1 MRVTT
6 DKFLK
11 FSYYIIIL
19 LLISYSFVGEL
30 VPETKFL
37 KYLAL
42 PSFFLFL
49 LLFKETKLVIKPYM
63 YPFLLILA
71 VFYLN
76 AFYYNKQG
84 FLESLFIINAFILF
98 TLPQSNNLHIDF
110 RILSIFTIVLF
121 VGVFL
126 PSANVN
132 LSFDAFVRSET
143 SDVEGGMS
151 FYFGVFATY
160 FLIQRRYFWCILN
173 FIFLVLALKRIVLLA
188 FLVVLILWMLP
199 KRYRQFLM
207 KKYWAI
213 IVNFG
218 YLALTILIA
227 TGALDIIVRAY
238 TGLSVGH
245 FTQGRSTIVS
255 LILPYMIEHKE
266 TVFFF
271 GTGLGS
277 TVELIK
283 EAFGQLMLLHNDIF
297 KMFYELGFFVFVG
310 FFYLLYSAKN
320 EKQFY
325 IAILL
330 NAVFLTDNALIYT
343 HVLTVY
349 FAMSNNFYIEEKRK
363 KI

>member
-1 MRVTT
+1 MTK
-6 DKFLK
+6 DNFLK
-11 FSYYIIIL
+11 FSYYVIIL
-19 LLISYSFVGEL
+19 LLISYSFIGEVL
-30 VPETKFL
+30 PQTKYL

-42 PSFFLFL
+42 PAFFVFL
-49 LLFKETKLVIKPYM
+49 IVFKETRLTIKPYM
-63 YPFLLILA
+63 YPFILVLA
-71 VFYLN
+71 VFYFN
-76 AFYYNKQG
+76 VFYYNKQG
-84 FLESLFIINAFILF
+84 LLESIFIINAFILF

-110 RILSIFTIVLF
+110 RVLSIFTIVLF
-121 VGVFL
+121 VGIFL

-151 FYFGVFATY
+151 FYFGVFSAY
-160 FLIQRRYFWCILN
+160 FLIQKRFFWCILN
-173 FIFLVLALKRIVLLA
+173 FVFLVLALKRIVLLA
-188 FLVVLILWMLP
+188 FLVVLVLWLMP
-199 KRYRQFLM
+199 RKYREFFMKR
-207 KKYWAI
+207 YWAI
-213 IVNFG
+213 LVNFA

-227 TGALDIIVRAY
+227 TGALDIIVRAF

-266 TVFFF
+266 TIFFI

-277 TVELIK
+277 TVALIK
-283 EAFGQLMLLHNDIF
+283 EAFGALMLLHNDIF

-310 FFYLLYSAKN
+310 FFYLLYNTKN

-349 FAMSNNFYIEEKRK
+349 FAMSNNFYVEEKRK
-363 KI
+363 LT

>member
-1 MRVTT
+1 M
-6 DKFLK
+6 
-11 FSYYIIIL
+11 L
-19 LLISYSFVGEL
+19 LLTYHFIADL
-30 VPETKFL
+30 IPES
-37 KYLAL
+37 KYIKYFAL
-42 PSFFLFL
+42 PSFFIFL
-49 LLFKETKLVIKPYM
+49 LLFKETRLVIKPFM
-63 YPFLLILA
+63 YPFILVLIF
-71 VFYLN
+71 FYCN
-76 AFYYNKQG
+76 IFYYNKQG
-84 FLESLFIINAFILF
+84 FLESFFIINSFILF
-98 TLPQSNNLHIDF
+98 TLPQSNSLYIDF
-110 RILSIFTIVLF
+110 RILSIYTIFLF
-121 VGVFL
+121 IVFFL

-151 FYFGVFATY
+151 FYFGVFAAY
-160 FLIQRRYFWCILN
+160 FLIQRRFFWCILN

-188 FLVVLILWMLP
+188 FLVVLILWLMP
-199 KRYRQFLM
+199 KRYRDFFM
-207 KKYWAI
+207 KRYWGI
-213 IVNFG
+213 LVNFG
-218 YLALTILIA
+218 YLVLTVLIA
-227 TGALDIIVRAY
+227 TGALDLIVKAF

-266 TVFFF
+266 TVFFI

-277 TVELIK
+277 TVALIK
-283 EAFGQLMLLHNDIF
+283 EAFGALMLLHNDIF

-310 FFYLLYSAKN
+310 FFYLLYSTKN

-349 FAMSNNFYIEEKRK
+349 FAMSNNFYVEEKRK
-363 KI
+363 LT